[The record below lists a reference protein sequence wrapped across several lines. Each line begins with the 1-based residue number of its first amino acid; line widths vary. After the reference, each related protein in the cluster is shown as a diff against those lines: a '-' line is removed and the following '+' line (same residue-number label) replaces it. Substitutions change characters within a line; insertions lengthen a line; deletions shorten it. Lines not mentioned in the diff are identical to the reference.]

1 MVLLA
6 LRGLPHW
13 RTILSKT
20 RRKRQSLLNSHRQ
33 SRWITIDLV
42 LHTSESPGLI
52 FPDTRLDLGDLDYD
66 TEATAS
72 FSFKNTTST
81 VVRITAVKAD
91 CGCTAASASKSVI
104 YPREQGTIDVAF
116 RSGNKSGPQNH
127 SVIVQ
132 TDYPAQETVD
142 LTVSAQVN
150 PTIQLIPCALWS
162 GQIHLT
168 NGFGPREVSVVSR
181 FDKPA
186 KTVSVSSSSPF
197 VKALLL
203 DAKPAHGRE
212 VGRIR
217 ITLCGNPPPGN
228 LNATLLV
235 KTQIEKGLV
244 NSSLRVAAKVVCPLF
259 SSYP

>member
-1 MVLLA
+1 MTVSLNRRIKALLISAAFFPAASLAVLS
-6 LRGLPHW
+6 
-13 RTILSKT
+13 TY
-20 RRKRQSLLNSHRQ
+20 
-33 SRWITIDLV
+33 LV
-42 LHTSESPGLI
+42 LHTSESPALI
-52 FPDTRLDLGDLDYD
+52 FPQTRLDLGDLDYD
-66 TEATAS
+66 TQANAS
-72 FSFKNTTST
+72 FPFKNTTST
-81 VVRITAVKAD
+81 VLRIKAVKAD
-91 CGCTAASASKSVI
+91 CGCTDASTSKSVI
-104 YPREQGTIDVAF
+104 YPGEEGTIDVAF
-116 RSGNKSGPQNH
+116 RSQNKSGPQNH
-127 SVIVQ
+127 RVIVQ
-132 TDYPAQETVD
+132 TDCPGQETVD

-150 PTIQLIPCALWS
+150 PRIQLIPCALWF

-168 NGFGPREVSVVSR
+168 NRPDPREVSVISR

-186 KTVSVSSSSPF
+186 KTVSASSSSPF

-228 LNATLLV
+228 LNATVLV

-244 NSSLRVAAKVVCPLF
+244 SSSLRVAAKVVCPLF